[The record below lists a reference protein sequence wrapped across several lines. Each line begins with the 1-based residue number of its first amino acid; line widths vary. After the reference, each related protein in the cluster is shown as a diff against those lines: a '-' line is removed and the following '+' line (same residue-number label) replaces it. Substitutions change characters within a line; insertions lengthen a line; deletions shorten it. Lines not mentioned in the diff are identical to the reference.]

1 MTQRYD
7 GEQTKEDILM
17 TAGKLFNEFGYKN
30 TSIPMIV
37 EQLDGLT
44 KGAIYYHFKSKEA
57 ILDELMRHF
66 MPSEDIITTIR
77 NNKQLNGLEKIQELF
92 LNAMFHQ
99 EIQKYLPFSPNLT
112 KEPLLSLNYLKITQS
127 VFIPVITDFIKEGNQ
142 DKSLNVIHPE
152 TISEIILFLLTTW
165 YNTTLFTNSLDNF
178 YQKMETSQYVLEK
191 IGINILDEKV
201 LDKIKQQINQGIEE
215 MNHEESTEN

>member
-1 MTQRYD
+1 MKQRYD
-7 GEQTKEDILM
+7 GEQTKEEILM
-17 TAGKLFNEFGYKN
+17 TAGMLFNKYGYKK

-37 EQLDGLT
+37 NQLDGLT
-44 KGAIYYHFKSKEA
+44 KGAIYYHFNSKEA

-66 MPSEDIITTIR
+66 MPSEEVITNIR
-77 NNKQLNGLEKIQELF
+77 NNEQLNGLEKIQELF

-99 EIQKYLPFSPNLT
+99 DVQKYLPFSPNLT
-112 KEPLLSLNYLKITQS
+112 KEPLLSLKYLKITQD
-127 VFIPVITDFIKEGNQ
+127 VFIPEITYLIKEGNQ
-142 DKSLNVIHPE
+142 DKSLDVIHPE

-201 LDKIKQQINQGIEE
+201 LNIIKQQINQGIEE
-215 MNHEESTEN
+215 MKHEESTKN